1 MADKVLIVPTFR
13 LDVSGK
19 LFRNKKTNMDIQE
32 TIIFNNFMTRLSITK
47 GDLPT
52 FPEVG
57 LKQFFGRFGFVDEI
71 EANVAIAEFEE
82 EIEHQMQRD
91 CKISS
96 VKDVENKHIDIMIQL
111 EGIEAPLNIR
121 YFNNNGSIRII
132 EPQFDE

>member
-1 MADKVLIVPTFR
+1 MADKVLINPTFR

-57 LKQFFGRFGFVDEI
+57 LKQFFGRFGFVDET
-71 EANVAIAEFEE
+71 EANVAI
-82 EIEHQMQRD
+82 EHKMQRD